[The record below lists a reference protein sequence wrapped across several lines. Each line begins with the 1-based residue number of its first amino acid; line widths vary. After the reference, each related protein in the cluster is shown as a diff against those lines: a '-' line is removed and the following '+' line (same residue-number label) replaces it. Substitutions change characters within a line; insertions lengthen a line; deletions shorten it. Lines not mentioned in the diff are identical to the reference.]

1 MKLFGGSILFILALL
16 VCLPGFDTG
25 FVADDFIYLGRVHDD
40 SSVKLAVT
48 PVDSETPG
56 FRFYRPV
63 TMVAWKLDYLLH
75 GMNPTGYHVTNTG
88 LFILAVLLTTQLVYR
103 IHRNGWT
110 AFIAGLVLCLHP
122 SIAGNSAWLAYR
134 ADLLASVFSLTAI
147 LLFLAM
153 PSNQSRGC
161 FNSIGALICSI
172 LAMASKESALITPL
186 LIVVCDRMD
195 SRKDTFTPTRSPFY
209 GAHFIALA
217 VILLVRFLALGT
229 LIGSTGASVPVSLI
243 SIIDNLRDYLNQI
256 LFPLCIDFRGKPVLK
271 LIVFIGITALFS
283 TAFLFRRLRFSISFA
298 AIALIPVLHL
308 DRSQY
313 LLIPMTGF
321 ACLIANF
328 LQSEHHR
335 DRSMEANL
343 VSGVIVVT
351 LLGAYGMEA
360 LQRTGQ
366 WRDAGL
372 SMTELRSA
380 LQAAVPDP
388 ELSTHFELDGWQAS
402 THIFPGLVENS
413 LTRAVRLWYEN
424 QTLSARISPE
434 TAVGSEEQDGPVQ
447 TLIFNNSHLIQPL
460 FSGQYGLDTD
470 LQESRRL
477 PDRTVVIRIE

>member
-1 MKLFGGSILFILALL
+1 MKLLGGSILFVLAML
-16 VCLPGFDTG
+16 VCIPGFDTG
-25 FVADDFIYLGRVHDD
+25 FVADDFIYLGRVQDE

-48 PVDSETPG
+48 PVDFETPG
-56 FRFYRPV
+56 FGFYRPV
-63 TMVAWKLDYLLH
+63 TMLVWKIDYLLH
-75 GMNPTGYHVTNTG
+75 GANPIGYHVTNTA
-88 LFILAVLLTTQLVYR
+88 LFILVVLLTAQLVDR

-110 AFIAGLVLCLHP
+110 AFIAGLILCLHP
-122 SIAGNSAWLAYR
+122 SIAGNTAWLAYR
-134 ADLLASVFSLTAI
+134 ADLLAAVFSLVAI

-161 FNSIGALICSI
+161 FNSIGAIICSF
-172 LAMASKESALITPL
+172 LAMASKETALITPL

-195 SRKDTFTPTRSPFY
+195 ARKDTFTPTRSPFY
-209 GAHFIALA
+209 GAHFIALI
-217 VILLVRFLALGT
+217 VILLIRFFALGN
-229 LIGSTGASVPVSLI
+229 LIGSTGASGPISLI

-256 LFPLCIDFRGKPVLK
+256 LFPLSIDFRGKPVLK
-271 LIVFIGITALFS
+271 LIVFIGLTVLFS

-298 AIALIPVLHL
+298 TIALIPVLHL

-360 LQRTGQ
+360 LQRTGL
-366 WRDAGL
+366 WRDAGQ
-372 SMTELRSA
+372 SMVELRA
-380 LQAAVPDP
+380 TMLAAVPKP
-388 ELSTHFELDGWQAS
+388 EPSTHFELEGWRVP
-402 THIFPGLVENS
+402 THIPAGLFENS

-434 TAVGSEEQDGPVQ
+434 TAVGPEEQDGPVQ